1 MNSISI
7 HTNKPYHMTLN
18 DLLTTKSDIDKNHE
32 SVIISI
38 NNSGLPRAERRTMI
52 KKENDIY
59 FNNCL
64 SLKDLVKN
72 EAKL

>member
-1 MNSISI
+1 
-7 HTNKPYHMTLN
+7 MTLN

>member
-1 MNSISI
+1 
-7 HTNKPYHMTLN
+7 MTLN
-18 DLLTTKSDIDKNHE
+18 DLLTTKSDIDKEHE

-52 KKENDIY
+52 KKANDIY

-64 SLKDLVKN
+64 SLKDLVKS